1 MFSYL
6 CGDIRA
12 LTPTSVLIDNQGIG
26 YLIHISLQTYT
37 AIKEQKQVQVFTHCV
52 IKNESQATSYFAIF
66 GFATEQERNL
76 YLDLVSVSGVGN
88 STALLI
94 LSSFEPAALT
104 SAIAS
109 GNAAALQKVKGIG
122 TKTAQRIV
130 LDLRDRMQK
139 TPGVLIATSVSG
151 NTLRDEAL
159 SALLT
164 LGFTRLAA
172 EKAVDKA
179 LSGNA
184 DDTKVEQIIKS
195 ALSFL
200 SS

>member
-1 MFSYL
+1 M
-6 CGDIRA
+6 
-12 LTPTSVLIDNQGIG
+12 
-26 YLIHISLQTYT
+26 
-37 AIKEQKQVQVFTHCV
+37 
-52 IKNESQATSYFAIF
+52 
-66 GFATEQERNL
+66 
-76 YLDLVSVSGVGN
+76 
-88 STALLI
+88 
-94 LSSFEPAALT
+94 T

-179 LSGNA
+179 LSGKA